1 VVAQEIAPAAN
12 SSHAARDKK
21 MKMRQLMVATVVLAA
36 LAGTL
41 YWSNHRKPASDTVNA
56 SPSASNAKVISLTQ
70 DDISKLEIKKKD
82 EDVVLN
88 RVGPS
93 SWKIVSPKPLV
104 ADQESVSSMLYN
116 LSPMD
121 GATLIDEKAADL
133 KQFGLAEPEAQVS
146 ATGKDGKTQIILV
159 GDDTPTGD
167 SAYVM
172 VSGES
177 KVYTVPKNTKTNL
190 DKGLKELRDKRLMP
204 VDFDK
209 LSSVEINGAKL
220 HLTFG
225 SDDGKWTVRSPANL
239 RGDTSKMETIIE
251 KLRTSTM
258 DPSTSDA
265 DMKKAA
271 SLFASGAPI
280 ATLKATDA
288 SGSQELQVRK
298 AADSYYAKT
307 TAMEGV
313 YKVPNELGDAV
324 NKDAEDFREKRVFDF
339 AEQDPDKVELHDG
352 SKAYFLTRGGEDWWS
367 DGKKMDPISVQE
379 FLRSIRTL
387 TATKFATTGFSSSAL
402 GLVVT
407 SKEGK
412 RVEKVDI
419 SKNGTGYLA
428 RRGDGPALFDLD
440 AKAVEA
446 IQKAAGELKP
456 AAVPPAKK

>member
-1 VVAQEIAPAAN
+1 M
-12 SSHAARDKK
+12 
-21 MKMRQLMVATVVLAA
+21 MKMRQLLIATVVLAA
-36 LAGTL
+36 LAATL
-41 YWSNHRKPASDTVNA
+41 YWSNHRKPANDSVIAGA
-56 SPSASNAKVISLTQ
+56 STANTKIISLNQ
-70 DDISKLEIKKKD
+70 DDISKLEVKKKD
-82 EDVVLN
+82 GDDVVLN
-88 RVGPS
+88 RAGAS
-93 SWKIVSPKPLV
+93 NWKITSPKNLV
-104 ADQESVSSMLYN
+104 ADQDSVSTILYN

-121 GATLIDEKAADL
+121 GATLIEDKATDL

-146 ATGKDGKTQIILV
+146 ATGKDGKTNTILI
-159 GDDTPTGD
+159 GDETPTGD
-167 SAYVM
+167 AAYVM
-172 VSGES
+172 LSGDS
-177 KVYTVPKNTKTNL
+177 RVYSVPKNTKTNL
-190 DKGLKELRDKRLMP
+190 DKGLKDLRDKRLMP

-225 SDDGKWTVRSPANL
+225 SDDGQWTVRSPANL

-288 SGSQELQVRK
+288 SGSQELQIRK
-298 AADSYYAKT
+298 TSGGYYAKT
-307 TAMEGV
+307 TAMDGV

-339 AEQDPDKVELHDG
+339 AEADPDKVELHDG
-352 SKAYFLTRGGEDWWS
+352 SKAYFLTRSGEDWWS
-367 DGKKMDPISVQE
+367 DGKKMDPLSVQE

-387 TATKFATTGFSSSAL
+387 TATKFATAGFSSPGLS
-402 GLVVT
+402 LVVT
-407 SKEGK
+407 SKDGK

-419 SKNGTGYLA
+419 SKSGSSYLA
-428 RRGDGPALFDLD
+428 KRADGTALFALD
-440 AKAVEA
+440 AKAVED

-456 AAVPPAKK
+456 AATPPAKK